1 MRLLQLI
8 ATLKASHSGPFF
20 HFSHFESESELSEAV
35 NLLYPP
41 IFDDGG
47 ADAAPIVVLEES
59 EEPVNVV
66 LSFHASPKPDNESV
80 TWVVDGE
87 ILVPGNEVKP
97 ARWSN
102 RI

>member
-1 MRLLQLI
+1 M
-8 ATLKASHSGPFF
+8 F

-41 IFDDGG
+41 IFDD

-59 EEPVNVV
+59 EEPVSVV

-97 ARWSN
+97 ARWSS